1 MVGFHF
7 VPPESLA
14 LANLVAE
21 GFFSKTASEAQ
32 KFSGFMIFQLFL
44 EGHHDSFFI
53 VKNIFSKNL
62 MACLMNQSAKED
74 RYLHRAAVKAL
85 KAVETEVER
94 WPQLLE
100 PVLKNL
106 LGNHG
111 AYNFDQRTSSKTVEK
126 ILQTTTA
133 ENAKSVLSI
142 LKLKDP
148 SKIDLEYPKYLQ
160 ALGNYLLKLA
170 SLPSPAPESTKKSD
184 LSVPAHA
191 LVALIEVAYSATE
204 VPETVREAFRIKV
217 TSAFSKFVQR
227 PEDFGQLCHLI
238 LSIKAPET
246 EDEELLSA
254 SNGAVERLRKL
265 LGAKKET
272 PATKALALLHAVALL
287 QYYNEDPD
295 SLDLFQELEEC
306 YTKLGNG
313 KMEKGGEGTAEF
325 LVEILL
331 AMVARSSSLM
341 RQASQQVL
349 EAFTPLMTAEAI
361 QLLTEPL
368 AADENEKGQQALFST
383 EEEDANAEDGDDDD
397 DENVIDLDE
406 LGSDVDMADLINASA
421 EAPGDG
427 ESQEDDAD
435 EEDQDDESGEED
447 SEGDE
452 EENEQEDEELRAL
465 GDALDQVLQGH
476 SQKKAGGAQGDD
488 AESDMSDMTDS
499 EMTALDEKLATVFRE
514 RAKNAGKK
522 KARKDAKDTVVN
534 FKHRV
539 LDLVA
544 VFAKKE
550 AAASNPLAFEVAI
563 PLLQLVRKTTVKPLA
578 NRAQDILLGFSK
590 GLKKARNS
598 SAAAAAAETAETAD
612 VGHSVDTAALL
623 ALLGAIHAEASQD
636 PSHAFAKSASAASV
650 AVASVLCTSTDKAD
664 KVFQLYARTQL
675 AWYQKDVKMQM
686 TFFQDWLNWCQ
697 SHAAAIVPSTQT
709 AATAE

>member
-1 MVGFHF
+1 MV
-7 VPPESLA
+7 
-14 LANLVAE
+14 
-21 GFFSKTASEAQ
+21 
-32 KFSGFMIFQLFL
+32 FQLFL
-44 EGHHDSFFI
+44 EGHHESSFI

-133 ENAKSVLSI
+133 ENVKTVLSI

-148 SKIDLEYPKYLQ
+148 SKVDLEYPKYLQ

-170 SLPSPAPESTKKSD
+170 SLPSPVAESTKKSE

-191 LVALIEVAYSATE
+191 LEALIEVAYSATE
-204 VPETVREAFRIKV
+204 IPETVREAFRIKV

-227 PEDFGQLCHLI
+227 PEDFSQLCHLI

-254 SNGAVERLRKL
+254 CNGAVERLRKL

-295 SLDLFQELEEC
+295 ALDLFQELEEC

-313 KMEKGGEGTAEF
+313 KMKKGGEGTAEF
-325 LVEILL
+325 LIEILL

-383 EEEDANAEDGDDDD
+383 EEEDANGEEGDDDD

-406 LGSDVDMADLINASA
+406 LGSDVDMADLINAGA

-427 ESQEDDAD
+427 EEQEDDAE

-452 EENEQEDEELRAL
+452 DANQNEDEELRAL

-476 SQKKAGGAQGDD
+476 SHKKAGGAQGEDD
-488 AESDMSDMTDS
+488 SDSDMSDMTDS

-514 RAKNAGKK
+514 RAKKAGKK
-522 KARKDAKDTVVN
+522 KARKDAKETVVN

-544 VFAKKE
+544 VFVKKE

-563 PLLQLVRKTTVKPLA
+563 PLLQLVRKTTVKPLS

-590 GLKKARNS
+590 GLKKARS
-598 SAAAAAAETAETAD
+598 SGAAATAQTAEVEHTVDAD
-612 VGHSVDTAALL
+612 ALL
-623 ALLGAIHAEASQD
+623 TLLGEIHTEASQD
-636 PSHAFAKSASAASV
+636 PSHAFAKAASAASV
-650 AVASVLCTSTDKAD
+650 AVASVLCTSTDKAEE
-664 KVFQLYARTQL
+664 VFQLYAQTQL
-675 AWYQKDVKMQM
+675 AWYRKEVKMQM
-686 TFFQDWLNWCQ
+686 TFFQEWLNWCQ